1 LSFPWDRGHPGRK
14 ADEVLDAIGFLSTS
28 NNSSRD
34 AAKMAAVPGNL
45 LINLMEPRRW
55 QLRDRVITF
64 DQRPLVMGIVNV
76 TPDSFSDGGHFLDTS
91 AAVEHGLKLVAEGA
105 DILDVG
111 GESTRP
117 GADAIPV
124 KEELR
129 RVVPV
134 VTALARRTQAIISVD
149 TMKPQVARQCLVA
162 GAAIINDVAGF
173 RDPELVR
180 VVAEQRAAVIV
191 MHMQGT
197 PQTMQVNPQYAD
209 VVREVGEFFEERLRG
224 LAKSGIP
231 PEAVCLDPGIGF
243 GKTFDHNLELLA
255 NLGEFAR
262 FDRPVC
268 LGVSRKGFIG
278 KLTGREKHERMPGS
292 LAVAC
297 FAAAR
302 NEAHLLRVHD
312 VAATRDAAVLLEA
325 INRSRR

>member
-1 LSFPWDRGHPGRK
+1 
-14 ADEVLDAIGFLSTS
+14 
-28 NNSSRD
+28 
-34 AAKMAAVPGNL
+34 
-45 LINLMEPRRW
+45 MEPLRW
-55 QLRDRVITF
+55 HLRDRVIEF
-64 DQRPLVMGIVNV
+64 GPRPLVMGIVNV
-76 TPDSFSDGGHFLDTS
+76 TPDSFSDGGHFTETTN
-91 AAVEHGLKLVAEGA
+91 AVAHGLKLIAAGA

-117 GADAIPV
+117 GAEPV
-124 KEELR
+124 PLEEELR

-134 VTALARRTQAIISVD
+134 VAELARRTAATISVD
-149 TMKPQVARQCLVA
+149 TMKPEVAQRCLEA

-180 VVAEQRAAVIV
+180 VAAEHRAGVIV

-197 PQTMQVNPQYAD
+197 PQTMQVNPQYGD
-209 VVREVGEFFEERLRG
+209 VVREVVEFFEERLRG

-231 PEAVCLDPGIGF
+231 LEAVCLDPGIGF
-243 GKTFDHNLELLA
+243 GKTLEHNLELLA

-262 FDRPVC
+262 FGRPLC

-278 KLTGREKHERMPGS
+278 KLCGREKNERMAGS
-292 LAVAC
+292 LAVSS
-297 FAAAR
+297 FAAAK

>member
-1 LSFPWDRGHPGRK
+1 
-14 ADEVLDAIGFLSTS
+14 
-28 NNSSRD
+28 
-34 AAKMAAVPGNL
+34 
-45 LINLMEPRRW
+45 MEPLRW
-55 QLRDRVITF
+55 HLRDRVIEF
-64 DQRPLVMGIVNV
+64 GHRPLVMGIVNV
-76 TPDSFSDGGHFLDTS
+76 TPDSFSDGGHFLDTT
-91 AAVEHGLKLVAEGA
+91 AAVAHGLKLIVEGA

-117 GADAIPV
+117 GAEPV
-124 KEELR
+124 PLEEELR

-134 VTALARRTQAIISVD
+134 VAELARRATVPISVD
-149 TMKPQVARQCLVA
+149 TMKPEVAERCLEA

-180 VVAEQRAAVIV
+180 VAAEHRAGVIV

-197 PQTMQVNPQYAD
+197 PQTMQVNPQYGD
-209 VVREVGEFFEERLRG
+209 VVREVVEFCEERLRG

-231 PEAVCLDPGIGF
+231 LEAVCLDPGIGF
-243 GKTFDHNLELLA
+243 GKTLEHNLDLMA
-255 NLGEFAR
+255 NLGEFSR
-262 FDRPVC
+262 FGRPLC

-278 KLTGREKHERMPGS
+278 KLCGREKNERMAGS

-297 FAAAR
+297 FAAAK